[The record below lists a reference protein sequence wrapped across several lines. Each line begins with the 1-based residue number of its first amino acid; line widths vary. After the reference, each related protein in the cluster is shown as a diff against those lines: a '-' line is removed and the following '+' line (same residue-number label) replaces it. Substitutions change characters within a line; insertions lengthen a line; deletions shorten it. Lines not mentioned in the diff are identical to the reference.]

1 MGKEHTLSG
10 HYRDEV
16 KRAMNMI
23 RLGSRDFRN
32 AKNIIKEAKYY
43 FFEEEM
49 SVDLAICQGALCRIA
64 LAEKRYYDSR
74 DISIPLNQNEYLL
87 RGSLDWL
94 DLYEK
99 DEIPNATPFQQ
110 YQVRTMVNGLI
121 NDRLKTFAY
130 LNDFSSVKEFKAMMK
145 ENGWSPET
153 ASRLTFRL
161 YSLGKIGYLIAE
173 KIEISRAK
181 KRLLRQKTR

>member
-1 MGKEHTLSG
+1 MGEEKLHE
-10 HYRDEV
+10 HYRKEY
-16 KRAMNMI
+16 RCAMNMI
-23 RLGSRDFRN
+23 RLGSREFSK
-32 AKNIIKEAKYY
+32 AENIIKEAEKY
-43 FFEEEM
+43 FSKNEN

-87 RGSLDWL
+87 RESLDWL

-99 DEIPNATPFQQ
+99 DEMPDATPFQQ
-110 YQVRTMVNGLI
+110 HQVRAMVNGLI

-130 LNDFSSVKEFKAMMK
+130 LNDFSSVKEFKAMMR